1 MPVVQVSLK
10 TGRSREDKRELVER
24 FTKTLVEVCSSDAER
39 VHVVINEVS
48 EDNWGRGGRL
58 LSDLPPT
65 SSHVKAE

>member
-10 TGRSREDKRELVER
+10 SGRSLEEKRELVER
-24 FTKTLVEVCSSDAER
+24 FTQALVEVCGSSAER

-58 LSDLPPT
+58 LSDRPAVNT
-65 SSHVKAE
+65 DINVE